1 MSREQMIHDAAMEI
15 MRDVGVRIHNP
26 KAVEIFRKNGIR
38 VEDNTVYFTEEQ
50 VMHWVKMAPESFTL
64 YARNPKFNMTVGG
77 NHINPAP
84 TYGCAFIDDWSGQR
98 RRGTME
104 DYIKCLKLVQ
114 AEESY
119 SINGGIMIQPSDVQE
134 ETAAIEMF
142 YATLMYSDKAIML
155 PTGFKNEMELI
166 FEAACELF
174 GSKENMVE
182 KPGMI
187 ALINTVSPLSLDER
201 MLDCLMLLAEYGQ
214 PAILCPATMLGAT
227 GSLSMAGTLA
237 SGTAENLAG
246 IALAQMIRPGTPVVF
261 GIQSTAADMRGGI
274 TFACAAPEGTLMQG
288 FGANMARFYGLP
300 SRGGGCQTDA
310 PVINCQAG
318 YESMLT
324 FVSAYRHGINLVM
337 EAGGVMDSVNAT
349 SFEKMVIDFEI
360 IRQVKASFAP
370 IEVNEETLNLEE
382 IKEIGHDGSFVTSDY
397 TLENYRDL
405 YSPRI
410 GERNAKNADY
420 FKESIDKEIARLLK
434 TYDDSRPEADAETM
448 DRVRAVLEKSGIDMS
463 YFKK

>member
-1 MSREQMIHDAAMEI
+1 MSREQMIHQAAMEI
-15 MRDVGVRIHNP
+15 MREVGVRIHNE
-26 KAVEIFRKNGIR
+26 KAVEILKSNGIR
-38 VEDNTVYFTEEQ
+38 IEGNTAFFTEEQ
-50 VMHWVKMAPESFTL
+50 VMRRVKMAPESFTL
-64 YARNPKFNMTVGG
+64 YARNPKYDTVIGDG
-77 NHINPAP
+77 HINPAP
-84 TYGCAFIDDWSGQR
+84 TYGCAFIDEWDGRR

-114 AEESY
+114 ASENY
-119 SINGGIMIQPSDVQE
+119 TINGGIMIQPGDVPE
-134 ETAAIEMF
+134 YRAAMEMF

-155 PTGFKNEMELI
+155 PTGLKEEMERIL
-166 FEAACELF
+166 EAGCELF
-174 GSKENMVE
+174 GGKEAMIE
-182 KPGMI
+182 KPRMI

-214 PAILCPATMLGAT
+214 AAILCPAAMLGAT

-237 SGTAENLAG
+237 SGAAESLAG
-246 IALAQMIRPGTPVVF
+246 IVLAQMIRPGTPVVF
-261 GIQSTAADMRGGI
+261 GVQSTAADMRGGI

-288 FGANMARFYGLP
+288 FGANLARFYGLP

-310 PVINCQAG
+310 PVVNCQAG

-324 FVSAYRHGINLVM
+324 FSSAYRHGINLIM

-360 IRQVKASFAP
+360 IRQVKAAFTP

-397 TLENYRDL
+397 TLDNFDTL
-405 YSPRI
+405 YSPRT
-410 GERNAKNADY
+410 GSRNAKGADY
-420 FKESIDKEIARLLK
+420 FKESIDKEMARLLNE
-434 TYDDSRPEADAETM
+434 YENNRPETDEGVM
-448 DRVRAVLEKSGIDMS
+448 ERVKAVLERNEAAR
-463 YFKK
+463 

>member
-64 YARNPKFNMTVGG
+64 YARNPKYNMTVGG

-182 KPGMI
+182 KPERDRADQHRI
-187 ALINTVSPLSLDER
+187 SSVS
-201 MLDCLMLLAEYGQ
+201 G
-214 PAILCPATMLGAT
+214 
-227 GSLSMAGTLA
+227 
-237 SGTAENLAG
+237 
-246 IALAQMIRPGTPVVF
+246 
-261 GIQSTAADMRGGI
+261 
-274 TFACAAPEGTLMQG
+274 
-288 FGANMARFYGLP
+288 
-300 SRGGGCQTDA
+300 
-310 PVINCQAG
+310 
-318 YESMLT
+318 
-324 FVSAYRHGINLVM
+324 
-337 EAGGVMDSVNAT
+337 
-349 SFEKMVIDFEI
+349 
-360 IRQVKASFAP
+360 
-370 IEVNEETLNLEE
+370 
-382 IKEIGHDGSFVTSDY
+382 
-397 TLENYRDL
+397 
-405 YSPRI
+405 
-410 GERNAKNADY
+410 
-420 FKESIDKEIARLLK
+420 
-434 TYDDSRPEADAETM
+434 
-448 DRVRAVLEKSGIDMS
+448 
-463 YFKK
+463 